1 MCAVP
6 RSVKCIIA
14 FSPLHKKPFVFF
26 LIFMGNIKVLFQ
38 LQPIIRDRAILEKKE
53 LLKKRLFFF
62 KKNMDLEYMI
72 EKCYKLYTKDD

>member
-1 MCAVP
+1 MA
-6 RSVKCIIA
+6 
-14 FSPLHKKPFVFF
+14 
-26 LIFMGNIKVLFQ
+26 NIEVLFQ

>member
-1 MCAVP
+1 MFLHVGYAQKCE
-6 RSVKCIIA
+6 VKCIIA

-53 LLKKRLFFF
+53 LLKKRLFLL
-62 KKNMDLEYMI
+62 KKHGFRIYDRKML
-72 EKCYKLYTKDD
+72 